1 MTGDLGE
8 VVKPYLKA
16 GYSAVY
22 YDPRAAGFEGLDDL
36 ATVDAADVDTITS
49 EEPDMSDNLTPE
61 DAARIKAEA
70 ERILASEEIA
80 DMHNWILHERI
91 VTAWQ
96 MYHEEMWRELQRLGI
111 GKEFA
116 VVQQNRMWREND
128 LLEAGGMPPNEAQK
142 IAEREHLMLAPD
154 G

>member
-1 MTGDLGE
+1 
-8 VVKPYLKA
+8 
-16 GYSAVY
+16 
-22 YDPRAAGFEGLDDL
+22 
-36 ATVDAADVDTITS
+36 
-49 EEPDMSDNLTPE
+49 MSDKLTPE

-91 VTAWQ
+91 VAAWQ